1 MFTIILIYGGMK
13 LEISTHGDAL
23 RHTAKRVVIAVC
35 STVVLTLLL
44 TAITFGTDPDTSV
57 RMGSIATNGVLIG
70 MIIAALLTGVL
81 TYRSSILMRELNGAR
96 SELLRISRTD
106 QLTGLPNRVVFNE
119 QLDLSIKSARRNGGK
134 CAVLFI
140 DLDRFKIIN
149 DTLGHAAGDALL
161 VEVAERL
168 RGSVRKSDV
177 IARLGGD
184 EFIIILNEVS
194 HRDQAALIARQV
206 LSAVSRGI
214 VLGGQENQTTASIG
228 IAMFP
233 SDGSDVETLTKNADM
248 AMYRAKVHG
257 KNDFRFFE
265 EEMDASG
272 AARNRLGQELGPAL
286 TAGQFEVHYQP
297 IVSIET
303 RRTVGMEALVRWRHP
318 EHGLLSPDKFISL
331 AEETELI
338 DRLGELVLRQACL
351 DAVKWPPDVKVAV
364 NVSPVQFR
372 NPGLARRV
380 ADILA
385 ETGLP
390 AKRLELEITES
401 VLLQRSDENIRTLH
415 ELRDTGLSIALDD
428 FGTGYSSLSYLRI
441 FAFDKI
447 KIDRSFVSEMS
458 RMDVCAAIVCA
469 VANLGRTLDI
479 VTTAEGVETT
489 EQLELLRA
497 AGCTQAQG
505 YLFGR
510 PCAVTQLKFDNWVD
524 WAPSEGG
531 VALTARDIML
541 VRASFSLIV
550 PIQDNVA
557 SLFYDRLFVIA
568 PELRPLFRGDLGRQK
583 RKLMNLLTTCIGRLH
598 DFSAL
603 APGIRELGARHVGY
617 GVKPQHYATI
627 GETLLWALARS
638 LGAAFEPE
646 LRSAWMKVYEL
657 LAKTMQG
664 GAGVTEHGIAVQAAA
679 PDKPTMI
686 DRITVRSAG
695 A

>member
-1 MFTIILIYGGMK
+1 MK
-13 LEISTHGDAL
+13 LEISTHGDVL

-35 STVVLTLLL
+35 STAVLTLLL
-44 TAITFGTDPDTSV
+44 TAIAFGTDPDSSV

-81 TYRSSILMRELNGAR
+81 SYRSSILVRELNGTR

-149 DTLGHAAGDALL
+149 DTLGHAAGDVVL
-161 VEVAERL
+161 VEMAERL
-168 RGSVRKSDV
+168 RGSVRRSDV
-177 IARLGGD
+177 IARVGGD
-184 EFIIILNEVS
+184 EFIVILNEVS

-206 LSAVSRGI
+206 LSAVRRGI
-214 VLGGQENQTTASIG
+214 ILSGQENQTTASIG

-233 SDGSDVETLTKNADM
+233 SDGSDVETLMKNADM
-248 AMYRAKVHG
+248 AMYRAKLHG
-257 KNDFRFFE
+257 MNGFRFFDE
-265 EEMDASG
+265 AMDASG
-272 AARNRLGQELGPAL
+272 TARKRLGQELCPAL
-286 TAGQFEVHYQP
+286 AAGQFEVHYQP

-351 DAVKWPPDVKVAV
+351 DAVKWPPEVKVAV

-372 NPGLARRV
+372 NSGLARRV

-415 ELRDTGLSIALDD
+415 ELRDIGLSIALDD

-447 KIDRSFVSEMS
+447 KID
-458 RMDVCAAIVCA
+458 
-469 VANLGRTLDI
+469 
-479 VTTAEGVETT
+479 
-489 EQLELLRA
+489 
-497 AGCTQAQG
+497 
-505 YLFGR
+505 
-510 PCAVTQLKFDNWVD
+510 
-524 WAPSEGG
+524 
-531 VALTARDIML
+531 
-541 VRASFSLIV
+541 
-550 PIQDNVA
+550 
-557 SLFYDRLFVIA
+557 
-568 PELRPLFRGDLGRQK
+568 
-583 RKLMNLLTTCIGRLH
+583 
-598 DFSAL
+598 
-603 APGIRELGARHVGY
+603 
-617 GVKPQHYATI
+617 
-627 GETLLWALARS
+627 
-638 LGAAFEPE
+638 
-646 LRSAWMKVYEL
+646 
-657 LAKTMQG
+657 
-664 GAGVTEHGIAVQAAA
+664 
-679 PDKPTMI
+679 
-686 DRITVRSAG
+686 
-695 A
+695 